1 MRAAKRSITIP
12 GGRTVEG
19 PMLVPSFSSRGFDF
33 VSTEDEGTLSR
44 TAGFLRWAAP
54 SLADGKVLIS
64 AYDIHY
70 GFLPDC
76 EALRTNA
83 LQSVYGSP
91 SLTFIDSGLYE
102 WRRDPAVVVPEAGAS
117 REWNRSM
124 LEETLDGLDDALEAV
139 VVNFDLAAEDDANR
153 LPSSFEDQI
162 TAASEFFAPRQSR
175 FASDCLLKPDR
186 AHRALDVGRLTG
198 TDIGRLGAFDI
209 IGVTEKDLGGRIVD
223 RLVAVAALR
232 DALTREGLGTKP
244 IHVFGALDPLFTPL
258 FFAAGADIFD
268 GLGWLRYAYHDGVGL
283 YREAPAVLSQNRY
296 LGAESDR
303 RLAMVQQ
310 DNIGAMH
317 QITSKLKEF
326 VDAGEW
332 NIFGTQASV
341 LEDMHRAMSA
351 EMKGSGGS

>member
-1 MRAAKRSITIP
+1 VRAAKRSFTGR
-12 GGRTVEG
+12 GGRTIEG
-19 PMLVPSFSSRGFDF
+19 PLLVPSISSRGFDF
-33 VSTEDEGTLSR
+33 VKTEDEGTLSR
-44 TAGFLRWAAP
+44 TAGFLRSAAP
-54 SLADGKVLIS
+54 NLANGTVLIS

-76 EALRTNA
+76 AALRTNA
-83 LQSVYGSP
+83 LESVYGLP
-91 SLTFIDSGLYE
+91 GLTFIDSGLYE
-102 WRRDPAVVVPEAGAS
+102 WRRDPRVVVPEAGAS

-124 LEETLDGLDDALEAV
+124 LEETLDGLDDALDAV
-139 VVNFDLAAEDDANR
+139 VVNFELAAEDDASR
-153 LPSSFEDQI
+153 SPSSFHDQI
-162 TAASEFFAPRQSR
+162 TAASEFFTSRQSR
-175 FASDCLLKPDR
+175 FASDCLLKADR
-186 AHRALDVGRLTG
+186 ANRLLEVGRLTA

-209 IGVTEKDLGGRIVD
+209 IGVAEKDLGGRIVD

-232 DALTREGLGTKP
+232 DALTRGGLGTKP

-268 GLGWLRYAYHDGVGL
+268 GLGWLRYAYQGGVGV
-283 YREAPAVLSQNRY
+283 YRESPSVLSQDRY

-317 QITSKLKEF
+317 QITSNLKRFAES
-326 VDAGEW
+326 GEW
-332 NIFGTQASV
+332 DIFGTHAIA
-341 LEDMHRAMSA
+341 LDDMHRAMTA

>member
-1 MRAAKRSITIP
+1 MRPAKRSFTIR
-12 GGRTVEG
+12 GGRTIDG
-19 PMLVPSFSSRGFDF
+19 PLLVPSISSRGFDF
-33 VSTEDEGTLSR
+33 VRTEDEGTLSR
-44 TAGFLRWAAP
+44 TAGFLRSAAP
-54 SLADGKVLIS
+54 NLANGTVLIS

-83 LQSVYGSP
+83 LQSVYGLP
-91 SLTFIDSGLYE
+91 DLTFIDSGLYE

-117 REWNRSM
+117 SEWNRSM
-124 LEETLDGLDDALEAV
+124 LEETLDGLDDTLDAV
-139 VVNFDLAAEDDANR
+139 VVNFDLAAEDDAQQT
-153 LPSSFEDQI
+153 PSSFEDQI
-162 TAASEFFAPRQSR
+162 TAASEFFAPRRSR

-186 AHRALDVGRLTG
+186 AHRPLEVGRLTA

-209 IGVTEKDLGGRIVD
+209 IGVTERDLGGRIVD

-232 DALTREGLGTKP
+232 DALIREGLGTKP
-244 IHVFGALDPLFTPL
+244 IHVFGALDPLFAPL

-268 GLGWLRYAYHDGVGL
+268 GLGWLRYAYHDGVSL

-326 VDAGEW
+326 AESGEW
-332 NIFGTQASV
+332 KIFGAQAIA
-341 LEDMHRAMSA
+341 LNDMHRAMAA
-351 EMKGSGGS
+351 EMKRPGGN